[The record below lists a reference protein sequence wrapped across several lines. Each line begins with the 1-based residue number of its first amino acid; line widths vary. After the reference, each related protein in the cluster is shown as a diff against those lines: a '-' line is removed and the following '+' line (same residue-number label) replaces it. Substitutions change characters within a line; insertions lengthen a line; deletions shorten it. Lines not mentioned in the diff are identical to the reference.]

1 MDSKRTL
8 LGVLLVIAVCG
19 ALTWTLRGFGAA
31 TLTTGQK
38 LYSVGQNFVIS
49 GSAFSPKALAAIAVE
64 SRDHRV
70 ESSELCEQCGL
81 GGRGAHARFEV
92 LVFPDDV

>member
-19 ALTWTLRGFGAA
+19 PLTWTLRGFGVA
-31 TLTTGQK
+31 TLTTDQK
-38 LYSVGQNFVIS
+38 LYSVGQNYRHIGLCV
-49 GSAFSPKALAAIAVE
+49 SPNALVAIAVE
-64 SRDHRV
+64 SPDHRV

-81 GGRGAHARFEV
+81 GGRGAHVALRGVGFSG
-92 LVFPDDV
+92 